1 MAILA
6 TGYSYSDDDQ
16 VTSSRLNSAI
26 NSATFASGA
35 VDGATTQINGSGQ
48 LAVKD
53 KGITAAK
60 MESATNGQLMIGN
73 GTGFTKAT
81 LTAGS
86 NVTITNGAGSIT
98 ISASAGGSGTIG
110 GSTGGT
116 DNALLRA
123 DGTGGSTLQ
132 NSAIAVDDSGN
143 MTGGATADFTTGY
156 KVNGTTVV
164 TTQQAAIADVGPGAT
179 IGNTG
184 DDAGIN
190 DNFALAFGG
199 INDILAALR
208 AHGLID
214 T

>member
-98 ISASAGGSGTIG
+98 IASTASGGGGTIG
-110 GSTGGT
+110 GSTGST
-116 DNALLRA
+116 DNRIIRA
-123 DGTGGSTLQ
+123 DGTGGSTIQ
-132 NSAIAVDDSGN
+132 SSAIAIDDSGN
-143 MTGGATADFTTGY
+143 VTGGVTADFTTSY
-156 KVNGTTVV
+156 KVNGTKVV
-164 TTQQAAIADVGPGAT
+164 GIQAAPISDFAAT
-179 IGNTG
+179 SISGTG
-184 DDAGIN
+184 DDLGIN
-190 DNFALAFGG
+190 ANFSSLETKFNDLLAK
-199 INDILAALR
+199 LR
-208 AHGLID
+208 THGLID